1 MSLCD
6 AFGVEAAVVAASSWG
21 RKACNAI
28 SPAIDDTVPFPLSK
42 RNLHKDTS
50 IEKRYDG
57 S

>member
-6 AFGVEAAVVAASSWG
+6 AFGVEAAVGAASSWG

>member
-1 MSLCD
+1 MSLYD
-6 AFGVEAAVVAASSWG
+6 AFGVEAAVGAARSWG
-21 RKACNAI
+21 RKACNAT
-28 SPAIDDTVPFPLSK
+28 SPTTDGTVPFPLSK